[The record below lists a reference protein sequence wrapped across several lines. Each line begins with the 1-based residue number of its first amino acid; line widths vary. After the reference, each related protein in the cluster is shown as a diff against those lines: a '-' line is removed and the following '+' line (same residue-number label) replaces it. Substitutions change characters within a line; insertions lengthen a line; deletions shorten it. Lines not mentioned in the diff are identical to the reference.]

1 MRISI
6 FGLVCIMVLSL
17 ALCSCTKKQEAKSP
31 AAAVKGGEKS
41 ELTYMVC
48 DRCGGSGRCQVCGGS
63 GRSISGTCYACD
75 GTGRC
80 YYCNGQGYY

>member
-1 MRISI
+1 MKISI
-6 FGLVCIMVLSL
+6 IGLIFILILSL
-17 ALCSCTKKQEAKSP
+17 AMCACSRTKEAQSTTKP
-31 AAAVKGGEKS
+31 AASGAKS

-48 DRCGGSGRCQVCGGS
+48 DRCGGSGRCQVCGGG
-63 GRSISGTCYACD
+63 GRSISGTCSACD